1 MLDSKPL
8 IQRKNSE
15 LVILQLGEMDF
26 YQKYRTVDRL
36 EVAAVEDE
44 LGEDAHV
51 AVGVRRL
58 AVEKIPQVFFVS
70 RYS

>member
-1 MLDSKPL
+1 
-8 IQRKNSE
+8 
-15 LVILQLGEMDF
+15 MDV
-26 YQKYRTVDRL
+26 YQKFRTVDRL

-51 AVGVRRL
+51 AVSVRRL
-58 AVEKIPQVFFVS
+58 AVEKNPQVFFVR

>member
-1 MLDSKPL
+1 MPDSKPL
-8 IQRKNSE
+8 KERKNSE
-15 LVILQLGEMDF
+15 HVFLQLGEMDF
-26 YQKYRTVDRL
+26 YQKFRTVDRL

-58 AVEKIPQVFFVS
+58 AVEKIPQMF
-70 RYS
+70 RMRGYS